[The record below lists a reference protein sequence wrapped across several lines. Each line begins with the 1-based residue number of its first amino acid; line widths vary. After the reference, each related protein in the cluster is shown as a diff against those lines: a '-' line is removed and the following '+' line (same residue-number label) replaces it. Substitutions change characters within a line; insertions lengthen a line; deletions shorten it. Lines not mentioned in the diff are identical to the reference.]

1 MEVGQTIYVEP
12 RNNAARYSKEI
23 ETHIVS
29 KVGRKYFE
37 LEGMYNARFFIKTL
51 SQDGGQYCSDHQ
63 GYLSLKEIEDK
74 READKLY
81 NEVRKYF
88 STHSTKLSL
97 ENLKQISD
105 ILNCD

>member
-1 MEVGQTIYVEP
+1 MYVEP

-63 GYLSLKEIEDK
+63 CYLSLKEIEDE
-74 READKLY
+74 REASSLY
-81 NEVRKYF
+81 SKIRLIFNEN
-88 STHSTKLSL
+88 SNTITL
-97 ENLKQISD
+97 EKLKQISD